1 MQVIT
6 YRHAENFYLC
16 NQPLPRGW
24 TNDKTQI
31 KVRDHDH
38 MTGLYRGPA
47 HSICNLQLRINPKRV
62 RIPIVFHNLKGYDSH
77 IIILA
82 IEKHHGN
89 VTCIPSNSINSLD
102 KLSKIL
108 ESGKFKQVRRF
119 LESKYVNDENHDFQA
134 ETFEEGETHTTA
146 DEELSC

>member
-1 MQVIT
+1 
-6 YRHAENFYLC
+6 
-16 NQPLPRGW
+16 
-24 TNDKTQI
+24 
-31 KVRDHDH
+31 

-89 VTCIPSNSINSLD
+89 VTCITSNSGKYISFSIKDVVYIDSFQFMYKLD

-108 ESGKFKQVRRF
+108 EGGKFKQVRRF